1 MEAKKPIQVALDEEM
16 RRSYLDYAMSVIIG
30 RALPDVRDGFKPVHR
45 RILWAMHELGNTYN
59 KPHKKSARVVG
70 DVIGKYHPHGD
81 SAVYEAMVRLV
92 QPFSLRYPIL
102 DGQGNWGS
110 IDADEPAAMRYT
122 EVRMGRLATQ
132 ILADIEKET
141 VDFQPNYDESLQEP
155 VVLPVRFPNLLVN
168 GASGIAVGMA
178 TNIPPHNLGEIID
191 ATIYLIQHPNAD
203 IKTLMRFVPGPD
215 FPTGG
220 FIYGRAGIRQAYHT
234 GRGTIIMRAKA
245 AIDRVGRGAHERDAI
260 VVTEIPYQVIKA
272 KLVEKIAELVN
283 ERKLDGIADLRDES
297 DREGMRIVIELKR
310 DAVPQIVLN
319 NLYKLTPMQSSF
331 GVINLSIVNGQPQV
345 LNLKETLEE
354 FISFR
359 REVVRRRTVF
369 DLNKAEARA
378 HILEG
383 LKRAIDRIDAII
395 ALIRAAKST
404 AEARSGLMD
413 KFQFS
418 EKQAQAI
425 LDMQLQRLTG
435 LERQKLVDE
444 YQEIIK
450 KIAEL
455 KEILA
460 NEMVLR
466 NVIIE
471 ELQAIRKEFADPRR
485 TEIVDEEADFAL
497 EDLIPDEE
505 VVITVTHAG
514 FIKRTPLA
522 TFRSQTRGGKGR
534 YGISLRGEDF
544 VTHVFVATTHSYIM
558 IFTNQG
564 KVYNLKVHEI
574 PEAQAASR
582 GKAIANLAH
591 LSSNEK
597 VAGVIAVREFPKD
610 RYVVMASR
618 KGIIKKTQLS
628 EFDNLR
634 ASGLIAASV
643 ESDDELISA
652 ELTDGRM
659 KIFLATH
666 DGQAICFDE
675 SDVRPMGRQAR
686 GVRGIAL
693 RPGDYV
699 VSVCAVTGDEQMLSI
714 TERGYGKQ
722 TALSE
727 YRVQS
732 RGGKGVI
739 NVRVTEKTGHV
750 VAVMPVKTDDEVMV
764 MSHQGKALRLEA
776 ADIRETGRNAQG
788 VRVITLDEGDK
799 VASATLAGR
808 EQEDVDRATDTHQM
822 TSAPQPPR
830 GSGEGAD
837 QITNQPS

>member
-1 MEAKKPIQVALDEEM
+1 MEAKKFIQVALDEEM

-45 RILWAMHELGNTYN
+45 RILWAMHELGNTHN

-191 ATIYLIQHPNAD
+191 ATIYLIEHPDAD
-203 IKTLMRFVPGPD
+203 IKTLMKFVPGPD

-234 GRGTIIMRAKA
+234 GRGTIIMRARA
-245 AIDRVGRGAHERDAI
+245 AIDKVGRGAHERDAI

-310 DAVPQIVLN
+310 DAIPQIVLN

-345 LNLKETLEE
+345 LNLKQTLEE

-369 DLNKAEARA
+369 ELNKAEARA

-383 LKRAIDRIDAII
+383 LKRAIDQIDAVIG
-395 ALIRAAKST
+395 LIRAAKST
-404 AEARSGLMD
+404 AQARSGLME

-466 NVIIE
+466 NVIVE
-471 ELQAIRKEFADPRR
+471 ELQAVRKEFADARR
-485 TEIVDEEADFAL
+485 TQIVDEEVEFAL

-522 TFRSQTRGGKGR
+522 IFRSQTRGGKGR
-534 YGISLRGEDF
+534 SGISLRGEDF

-582 GKAIANLAH
+582 GRAIASLAH
-591 LSSNEK
+591 FSSNEK
-597 VAGVIAVREFPKD
+597 VAGVIAVRDFPED
-610 RYVVMASR
+610 RYVVMVSR
-618 KGIIKKTQLS
+618 KGIIKKTRLS

-652 ELTDGRM
+652 ELTDGTM

-675 SDVRPMGRQAR
+675 SDVRAMGRQAR

-693 RPGDYV
+693 SPGDYV

-739 NVRVTEKTGHV
+739 NVKVTEKTGHV
-750 VAVMPVKTDDEVMV
+750 VAVMPVKTDDEVML

-788 VRVITLDEGDK
+788 VRVITLEEGDK
-799 VASATLAGR
+799 VASAALAGR
-808 EQEDVDRATDTHQM
+808 GQEDVDRATDNKTAP
-822 TSAPQPPR
+822 APQPPEQPDT
-830 GSGEGAD
+830 GSD
-837 QITNQPS
+837 QLTDQPSQ